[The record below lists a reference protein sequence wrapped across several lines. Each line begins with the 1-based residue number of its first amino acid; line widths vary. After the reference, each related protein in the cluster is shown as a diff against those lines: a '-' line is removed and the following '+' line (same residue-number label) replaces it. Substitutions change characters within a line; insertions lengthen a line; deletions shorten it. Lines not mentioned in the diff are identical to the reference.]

1 MCIYNALLKLTVTKL
16 FYLSLMFALDNVET
30 AKSSHVLEERGTLFV
45 SLSLH
50 VYPRM
55 FTTYGSSIWMCCL
68 TVYIVYCFDCNL
80 NI

>member
-1 MCIYNALLKLTVTKL
+1 MLYLNLLSQNY
-16 FYLSLMFALDNVET
+16 FYLSLMFALDNVGT

-55 FTTYGSSIWMCCL
+55 FTTYSSSIWMCCL
-68 TVYIVYCFDCNL
+68 TVYMSLLF
-80 NI
+80 

>member
-1 MCIYNALLKLTVTKL
+1 
-16 FYLSLMFALDNVET
+16 MFALDNVET

-55 FTTYGSSIWMCCL
+55 FTKHSSICMCCL
-68 TVYIVYCFDCNL
+68 TVYMSLVF
-80 NI
+80 